1 MIYEEAKEGGSKL
14 FQIGK
19 RGGWDLHFLLRSLE
33 GGGCSLRYILR
44 VVHCPGWVLC
54 KVTILQLYVS
64 WILIITNYKEIYEVK
79 GGGVCHCVNIE

>member
-1 MIYEEAKEGGSKL
+1 MKR
-14 FQIGK
+14 QR
-19 RGGWDLHFLLRSLE
+19 RGGQSFFRLAKGGGVGPTLFIEKFR

-79 GGGVCHCVNIE
+79 GGVGHCVNIE